1 MESDLDLSRIE
12 ELIALMRKSG
22 LTQLSLELPD
32 YKVSITRGAEPAT
45 DPAARGGAPGT
56 AGPAPTPPT
65 DAPAALP
72 LTVIAP
78 VVGVFHNGGSSP
90 GRRLI
95 EGGGRVK
102 RGELLAT
109 IEAMKVPN
117 EVRSPVDGLVAS
129 VAVEDGGVV
138 EYGQTLFLILPEEG
152 GEADEGESP
161 IGIA

>member
-1 MESDLDLSRIE
+1 LDLSKIE

-32 YKVSITRGAEPAT
+32 YKVSITRGAEAT
-45 DPAARGGAPGT
+45 DPAPRGGAPAT
-56 AGPAPTPPT
+56 AAPGPTPPP

-72 LTVIAP
+72 LTVISP

-117 EVRSPVDGLVAS
+117 EIRSPVDGLVTS

-161 IGIA
+161 LGIA

>member
-1 MESDLDLSRIE
+1 MESDLDLSKIE

-45 DPAARGGAPGT
+45 DPAPRGVAP
-56 AGPAPTPPT
+56 AAPAPSPPP

-72 LTVIAP
+72 LTVISP

-117 EVRSPVDGLVAS
+117 EVRSPVDGLVTS